1 MFGVSERYRYRRPQP
16 WSPQVVLLDNGCL
29 CCTVRSDLVEA
40 VKQILLKVPRVV
52 PAESDEKWADF
63 RC

>member
-1 MFGVSERYRYRRPQP
+1 MLSLAIDGRILP

-40 VKQILLKVPRVV
+40 VKQILLKVPTGARRVGR
-52 PAESDEKWADF
+52 KMG
-63 RC
+63 